1 MGMKRQMDGESV
13 VVRITS
19 EDHKRRG
26 EVERGEV
33 ERGEVERGSEQVYEV
48 KDISTVFLF

>member
-33 ERGEVERGSEQVYEV
+33 ERGSEQVYEV